1 MKQDALDYLENH
13 KKREYTHD
21 KHSID
26 CECVEYVPLHIA
38 KMALDMV
45 SENKD
50 EVIAEKYATVKEDA
64 IGRKWAEADERDAFM
79 KYVQDLEPG
88 TRIKVIIVKQN

>member
-1 MKQDALDYLENH
+1 MKQDALDFLEQH
-13 KKREYTHD
+13 KKNEYTHD

-45 SENKD
+45 SESK
-50 EVIAEKYATVKEDA
+50 EEIIAEKYAIVTEDA
-64 IGRKWAEADERDAFM
+64 VGRRWAKADERDAFV

-88 TRIKVIIVKQN
+88 TRIKVTVTKQN